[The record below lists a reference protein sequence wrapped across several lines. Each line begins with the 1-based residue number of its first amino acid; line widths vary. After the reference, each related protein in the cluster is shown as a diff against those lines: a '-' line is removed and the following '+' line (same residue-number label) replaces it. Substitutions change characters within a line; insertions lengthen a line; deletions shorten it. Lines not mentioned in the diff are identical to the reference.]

1 VILVVCAL
9 RAELRG
15 ITLPAG
21 VEIAESGVGPVE
33 AAIRTAAL
41 LATGSYRSV
50 VNAGIGGA
58 FRGRASIGEGVIVAE
73 ERLADFGLEG
83 GGRLTL
89 PDGARLVDRAF
100 AADELLAAV
109 EKLPYRTVSGLSVVS
124 VTTTDETAQRLSA
137 AYDTDVESMEG
148 FAVLRACERAGIPGI
163 EVRGIS
169 NYVGARERAE
179 WDFGTGASA
188 CRETLEAVLQALTP

>member
-1 VILVVCAL
+1 MILVVCAL

-15 ITLPAG
+15 VTLPAG

-33 AAIRTAAL
+33 AAVRTAAL
-41 LATGSYRSV
+41 LATGTYRAV

-58 FRGRASIGEGVIVAE
+58 FRGRARLGEGVIVAE

-89 PDGARLVDRAF
+89 PDGARLVERAF

-124 VTTTDETAQRLSA
+124 VTTTDATAQRLSA
-137 AYDTDVESMEG
+137 AYESDVESMEG
-148 FAVLRACERAGIPGI
+148 FAVLRACEQAGIPGI

-179 WDFGTGASA
+179 WDFGTGVSA
-188 CRETLEAVLQALTP
+188 CCKTLEAVLQALTP

>member
-15 ITLPAG
+15 VTLPAG
-21 VEIAESGVGPVE
+21 VEIAESGIGPVE
-33 AAIRTAAL
+33 AAVRTATL
-41 LATGSYRSV
+41 LGTGKYSAV

-58 FRGRASIGEGVIVAE
+58 FRGRAHLGEGVIVAE

-83 GGRLTL
+83 GGRLVL

-100 AADELLAAV
+100 AADETLAAV
-109 EKLPYRTVSGLSVVS
+109 EKLPYRVVSGLSVFS

-137 AYDTDVESMEG
+137 AYDPDVESMEG
-148 FAVLRACERAGIPGI
+148 FAVLRACEQAGIPGI

-179 WDFGTGASA
+179 WDFGTGVSA
-188 CRETLEAVLQALTP
+188 CRKTLEAVLQALTP